1 MFTTKQSDVFY
12 NDQTKEMFV
21 CKVSSISGK
30 RCEGS
35 TDIVYGALPI
45 VYKINKN
52 TNYQSIIYPKNLDTF
67 ADDNRSDLYS
77 LLPSNYYGDNTNFSS
92 ITKPLI
98 NYNKTSDRYSVT
110 CIGRYSATSDGF
122 GVLSYIFQY
131 IDTDFY
137 LLDSRAYLPKDK
149 AENDIFTFKNGYLN
163 SDFLIGGNPLRFN
176 EEVDTSHAERVTD
189 YLIKPTHV
197 DYNDSLGFNLM
208 AYCRRGVG
216 SGTSESTCLTA
227 TRQHTFQWSGGHI
240 TYNPKYAAF
249 DPNYDIRVDFTAK
262 SFNVPSMTAYRS
274 IQSNSEDL
282 VPSRWIDTATAL
294 SGLSGAGEG
303 FCAFFY
309 RNPLAGVVEPQGIG
323 STLGY
328 AKASSVV
335 SEIEGELKAVEGL
348 VINNAWA
355 GPTHKGYGEPANSFL
370 GVGFDI
376 KGDFCTTSEGKE
388 GWLSAGGGPGR
399 WSHGKHSGGFTNTT
413 APCSVGIR
421 GNRDSFTRVLTC
433 ISISTVAASAVSMHQ
448 QSANSTGSDVD
459 FQDYRIDLTHKG
471 TRVTV
476 YNKLTSTTDY
486 NTILQFDL
494 NSVKNEKGIFYSPWG
509 GFYNQQFNP
518 PGYPTRGTVVP
529 LPIPGGGRTPASKYP
544 GANVPRAISKMAYT
558 HPGVVIPGRNTG
570 WFDPEYPDA
579 GRPPHDPG
587 APGDPVTPP
596 TVPVA
601 PISPDPP
608 VSPELPVDPE
618 ETWTPTYPD
627 PGGLLPGQPGP
638 NTPPPST
645 GALPAPGGL
654 IPGQPQRPP
663 GPQYDRP
670 RRPWQPESTDEG
682 IIIEMT
688 PSLDITPSVI
698 PAPYNAP
705 ITINIDPP
713 PIIIDIDDDIK
724 LYPSGRTPSQ
734 GLIAPINVG
743 LSFTTSEYTSHFEL
757 LSFKVTGVRMGNPT
771 KSIEK
776 IDNITTV
783 EYLEESSANLRRD
796 LVTMPTG
803 CPVDVKM
810 LIKRQTLID
819 RITLCG
825 TIPRWS
831 DSEVEAKW
839 TGVKRTRD
847 DIPGP
852 PAEDPE
858 VITPTTSKCSGW
870 FLLLTETEP
879 GAPTDNRPKRWLSG
893 WHRTAAPI
901 FGDMLTESIIKGRKY
916 AITWETSLGGEGL
929 ILPDYVPIDYIREES
944 DMMFNKSFL
953 DLASKISG
961 IEANWNFEYFEKGNA
976 NHPTAPTP
984 SGEFTGTWVKEAV
997 WLNDEEATLLG
1008 ACGAVD
1014 GDEEEDFPVNEPISK
1029 IREGQL
1035 GRCSITTWDIIQTDL
1050 RDYRIKCEDPSP
1062 KVVNE
1067 FLGYTTT
1074 NEDKTEIE
1082 NQKWGQ
1088 LFGRVEYYPYDQLS
1102 YKADVN
1108 NEFPNGITFF
1118 RKWGSRISH
1127 NNTISWGDCFVV
1139 HGNVLHDA
1147 MKEDQP
1153 GGHGAAMWYDADGFA
1168 YKDHTDGTEYTNS
1181 EAWKWREAEG
1191 IPNTQ
1196 NSNLGFTE
1204 HSPQSDDSL
1213 E

>member
-30 RCEGS
+30 RCEGPD
-35 TDIVYGALPI
+35 TVFGALPI

-67 ADDNRSDLYS
+67 ATDNRSDLFD
-77 LLPSNYYGDNTNFSS
+77 LLPSNYYGENTNFSA

-110 CIGRYSATSDGF
+110 CIGRYAATSDGF

-131 IDTDFY
+131 IDTNFY
-137 LLDSRAYLPKDK
+137 LLDARSYIPKAK
-149 AENDIFTFKNGYLN
+149 AENNIFTFKNGYLN

-189 YLIKPTHV
+189 YVIKPTHI

-208 AYCRRGVG
+208 GYCRKGVG
-216 SGTSESTCLTA
+216 GGSSESTCLTA
-227 TRQHTFQWSGGHI
+227 TRQHTFQWSGGYI

-262 SFNVPSMTAYRS
+262 SFQVPLMTAYKS
-274 IQSNSEDL
+274 IQSDKDDPQ
-282 VPSRWIDTATAL
+282 PSRWIDTATAL

-335 SEIEGELKAVEGL
+335 SEIEGELKDVSGL
-348 VINNAWA
+348 VINNAGA
-355 GPTHKGYGEPANSFL
+355 DPTHKGYGEPANSFL

-421 GNRDSFTRVLTC
+421 SNRDTFTRVLTC

-494 NSVKNEKGIFYSPWG
+494 NSVKNEKGIFYSPWSG
-509 GFYNQQFNP
+509 YYNQQFNP
-518 PGYPTRGTVVP
+518 PATRPRGAVVP
-529 LPIPGGGRTPASKYP
+529 VPYPWGSRTPASKYP
-544 GANVPRAISKMAYT
+544 GANVPRPISKMAYFD
-558 HPGVVIPGRNTG
+558 PGGGGGTG
-570 WFDPEYPDA
+570 WFDPLYPDP

-587 APGDPVTPP
+587 APGDPVKPP
-596 TVPVA
+596 TVPVET
-601 PISPDPP
+601 ISSDPP
-608 VSPELPVDPE
+608 ISPELPTDPE
-618 ETWTPTYPD
+618 EQWTPTYPD
-627 PGGLLPGQPGP
+627 PGGLLPG
-638 NTPPPST
+638 
-645 GALPAPGGL
+645 
-654 IPGQPQRPP
+654 RPP
-663 GPQYDRP
+663 TPRYDRP
-670 RRPWQPESTDEG
+670 RRPWKPEPTDEG

-688 PSLDITPSVI
+688 PSIDITPTVI

-705 ITINIDPP
+705 ITTNIEPP
-713 PIIIDIDDDIK
+713 PIIIDNADDIN

-757 LSFKVTGVRMGNPT
+757 LSFKVTGVKMGDPI

-796 LVTMPTG
+796 LVTMPTAD
-803 CPVDVKM
+803 PVDVTM
-810 LIKRQTLID
+810 LIKRQSLID

-825 TIPRWS
+825 KIPEFV

-839 TGVKRTRD
+839 TGVTKRRN

-852 PAEDPE
+852 PDESPT
-858 VITPTTSKCSGW
+858 VLKPTTSKCSGW

-1014 GDEEEDFPVNEPISK
+1014 GDEEEDFPTPEPITK
-1029 IREGQL
+1029 VGK
-1035 GRCSITTWDIIQTDL
+1035 CSVTTWDIIQTDL
-1050 RDYRIKCEDPSP
+1050 RHYRIESDTQSP
-1062 KVVNE
+1062 KAVNE
-1067 FLGYTTT
+1067 FLNYTTT

-1082 NQKWGQ
+1082 KQIWGQ

-1102 YKADVN
+1102 YREDVN

-1127 NNTISWGDCFVV
+1127 NNTISWGDCFIV
-1139 HGNVLHDA
+1139 HGNVLEEA
-1147 MKEDQP
+1147 MKANQH
-1153 GGHGAAMWYDADGFA
+1153 GGHGAAMWYDDDGFA
-1168 YKDHTDGTEYTNS
+1168 YKDHTDGTEYTN
-1181 EAWKWREAEG
+1181 EAAWDWRTKEG

-1196 NSNLGFTE
+1196 NTDLGFVD
-1204 HSPQSDDSL
+1204 HIAQSSL
-1213 E
+1213 SQ